1 MTWAKGDAIQT
12 GLASVQARRLLT
24 AFEEVR
30 LADAP
35 EPEAIAAALADLTS
49 SFIASWPPE
58 AHEEQLEV
66 FFRTIARMAAE
77 KLKRRAEAEARAD
90 GDQDEDEA

>member
-24 AFEEVR
+24 AFKEVR

-35 EPEAIAAALADLTS
+35 EPEAIAAALADLVS
-49 SFIASWPPE
+49 SFVACWPDAARGPGRFSERLQGRSSRAASKT
-58 AHEEQLEV
+58 
-66 FFRTIARMAAE
+66 RS
-77 KLKRRAEAEARAD
+77 
-90 GDQDEDEA
+90 

>member
-35 EPEAIAAALADLTS
+35 EPEAIAAALADLVS
-49 SFIASWPPE
+49 SFVASWPD
-58 AHEEQLEV
+58 AAREQQMEV
-66 FFRTIARMAAE
+66 FFRLIARMTAD
-77 KLKRRAEAEARAD
+77 KLERRAEAGDESAD
-90 GDQDEDEA
+90 EGGGAA